1 MLEKIK
7 EISTSFF
14 TNLSIDLEN
23 IEIVEQEKNIYY
35 IKIKSSDSPIL
46 IGHSGDTL
54 RDIKNIL
61 SMILNKTFEEKIV
74 IHLEINDYMESKDN
88 RLFDFVKNKIEFVEK
103 TGKDIVL
110 PFFSAYERKKIHS
123 FVAEL
128 WNNKIY
134 TKSSWEWKERRMHIC
149 KKDQKLTIDMNSI
162 DI

>member
-23 IEIVEQEKNIYY
+23 LEIVEQEKNIYY

-128 WNNKIY
+128 GNNKIY
-134 TKSSWEWKERRMHIC
+134 TKSSGEGKERRMHIC